1 MRRLSGY
8 LLATLVTLTVLVALI
23 VSGLRLA
30 LPHLERFRPQIV
42 EKIEQYSGVPM
53 KIGSLDASWQSF
65 GPTLDVRDISLA
77 QPKGNIRIQRVTVA
91 LDVWQSLLHWR
102 WQFRDLTF
110 YHLNANSNE
119 PFSRSSSG
127 SDGVES
133 DTLTNIFLYQ
143 FDHFILR
150 DSKVTFPSPSGTRIQ
165 LNIPNLTWLNT
176 ATRHRAE
183 GQVMFSTQEGQHGN
197 LQVRMDLH
205 DKNGLLSDGQVY
217 LQADEIEMK
226 PWLSR
231 WVNRNTGLHSAK
243 FSLASWLTVTDGEI
257 QGGHLVLKQGEANWS
272 TADKQHDLTVDNLN
286 LQVGRVAG
294 GWTFDIPQ
302 LNLATDGVAW
312 PKGSLSAMYRPENT
326 RFIGPDQ
333 PEELRLR
340 ATDLQLERIGPILP
354 TLAFLTPDAIG
365 RWDDIRPKGHISYAG
380 VDIPLQQP
388 ERSRFIGA
396 WQDVSWQAWKLLP
409 GVNHFNGSVSGSAMN
424 AGLHFSLK
432 DSVLPYGDM
441 FRAPLEVSHASGYT
455 SFINND
461 KGWSLSGD
469 NLDIQAKSLWATGEF
484 KYQSPTEGQPWLSIL
499 SGIRLYDAAQA
510 WRYFPEPLMGTHLV
524 DYLTGA
530 LEGGKVD
537 NATLVYAGNPHYF
550 PYQHNEGQFQVF
562 VPLRD
567 ATFRFQPEWA
577 PLSNLAIDLNF
588 LNDGL
593 WMDAPHTK
601 LGDVDGTDITAV
613 IPVYHK
619 EKLLVDAKVSGSG
632 KAVHEY
638 FKTSPLADSVG
649 AALDEL
655 EVGGNVS
662 GRLHLDIPLDGKA
675 TRASGDVTFKNN
687 ALLIK
692 PLDSTFT
699 QLNGSLHFDNGNLT
713 SSPMNASWFGQ
724 PVNFTFSTAEGEQD
738 FGVDVALNADWQPAK
753 LPWMPTALAKDVSGS
768 APWNT
773 KVAIKL
779 PHKGHPSYDVQ
790 VNADLKNVSS
800 HLPSPLDKA
809 RGEALPLVV
818 NAKGDLNGFML
829 SGSLG
834 PKNHFNSQ
842 LILQKHGVKLARAAW
857 SDNSRKVPAL
867 PESESLTLNLPAL
880 DGEEWLAALAPALS
894 DKSKTSGS
902 SFSYPQVVNLSTP
915 QLILAGQIWHQLTVS
930 ASKLAN
936 GTHISAKGREINGV
950 ADLDNNNVLR
960 ANLAYLYYNPEW
972 STATSAPSE
981 APQVPSTVKKISFS
995 QWPSMILR
1003 CQDCWMMGQRLRQVN
1018 ADLTPRGDQLVLSNG
1033 LINTGNTQLT
1043 LTGTWNQSG
1052 DKDHTTLKGRLK
1064 GANVTNSSD
1073 YFGFAS
1079 PLKNSPFDIHFDV
1092 NWMGEPWS
1100 PQVNSLNGTL
1110 SSKLGK
1116 GEIDNAGGGRA
1127 GQLLRLVSFDAL
1139 LRKLKLDF
1147 SDTFGQGFYY
1157 DSIRGNG
1164 KFKNGILST
1173 NDLLVDGLAAD
1184 IAMDGSVNFVTRRID
1199 MQAVVAPEISATV
1212 GVATAFV
1219 INPVVGAAVFAA
1231 SKVLAPLWNKISL
1244 IRYNITGSLDHPT
1257 INEVLRQPK
1266 EK

>member
-1 MRRLSGY
+1 
-8 LLATLVTLTVLVALI
+8 
-23 VSGLRLA
+23 
-30 LPHLERFRPQIV
+30 
-42 EKIEQYSGVPM
+42 
-53 KIGSLDASWQSF
+53 
-65 GPTLDVRDISLA
+65 
-77 QPKGNIRIQRVTVA
+77 
-91 LDVWQSLLHWR
+91 
-102 WQFRDLTF
+102 
-110 YHLNANSNE
+110 
-119 PFSRSSSG
+119 
-127 SDGVES
+127 
-133 DTLTNIFLYQ
+133 
-143 FDHFILR
+143 
-150 DSKVTFPSPSGTRIQ
+150 
-165 LNIPNLTWLNT
+165 
-176 ATRHRAE
+176 
-183 GQVMFSTQEGQHGN
+183 
-197 LQVRMDLH
+197 
-205 DKNGLLSDGQVY
+205 
-217 LQADEIEMK
+217 
-226 PWLSR
+226 
-231 WVNRNTGLHSAK
+231 
-243 FSLASWLTVTDGEI
+243 
-257 QGGHLVLKQGEANWS
+257 
-272 TADKQHDLTVDNLN
+272 
-286 LQVGRVAG
+286 
-294 GWTFDIPQ
+294 
-302 LNLATDGVAW
+302 
-312 PKGSLSAMYRPENT
+312 
-326 RFIGPDQ
+326 
-333 PEELRLR
+333 
-340 ATDLQLERIGPILP
+340 
-354 TLAFLTPDAIG
+354 
-365 RWDDIRPKGHISYAG
+365 
-380 VDIPLQQP
+380 
-388 ERSRFIGA
+388 
-396 WQDVSWQAWKLLP
+396 
-409 GVNHFNGSVSGSAMN
+409 GSA
-424 AGLHFSLK
+424 
-432 DSVLPYGDM
+432 
-441 FRAPLEVSHASGYT
+441 T
-455 SFINND
+455 FINND

-469 NLDIQAKSLWATGEF
+469 NLDVQAKSLWATGEF
-484 KYQSPTEGQPWLSIL
+484 KYQHPKEGQPWLSIL

-550 PYQHNEGQFQVF
+550 PYLHNEGQFQVF

-567 ATFRFQPEWA
+567 ATFRFQPNWE
-577 PLSNLAIDLNF
+577 PLNNLAIDLNF

-593 WMDAPHTK
+593 WMNAPHTK

-613 IPVYHK
+613 IPVYQK
-619 EKLLVDAKVSGSG
+619 EKLLVDAKVAGSG

-655 EVGGNVS
+655 EVGGDVS
-662 GRLHLDIPLDGKA
+662 GRLHLDIPLDGKE
-675 TRASGDVTFKNN
+675 TRATGDVAFKNN
-687 ALLIK
+687 SLLIK

-713 SSPMNASWFGQ
+713 SSPMNAAWFGQ
-724 PVNFTFSTAEGEQD
+724 PVNFTFSTAEGAQD

-753 LPWMPTALAKDVSGS
+753 LPWMPSALAKDVAGS

-800 HLPSPLDKA
+800 HLPSPLDKPH
-809 RGEALPLVV
+809 GQALPLVV

-829 SGSLG
+829 TGNLG

-842 LILQKHGVKLARAAW
+842 IILQKHGVKLARAAW
-857 SDNSRKVPAL
+857 SDNSRKIPAL

-880 DGEEWLAALAPALS
+880 DGEEWLAALAPALGE
-894 DKSKTSGS
+894 KAGSGAS
-902 SFSYPQVVNLSTP
+902 NFSYPQQVNLTTP
-915 QLILAGQIWHQLTVS
+915 QLILAGQTWHQLTVS

-936 GTHISAKGREINGV
+936 GTHISAKGREVNGE

-960 ANLAYLYYNPEW
+960 ANVAYLYYNPQW
-972 STATSAPSE
+972 SSVSPSAASSANSD
-981 APQVPSTVKKISFS
+981 APAAPPAVERVSFS

-1018 ADLTPRGDQLVLSNG
+1018 ADLTPNGDQLMLKNG
-1033 LINTGNTQLT
+1033 LIDTGNTKVT
-1043 LTGTWNQSG
+1043 LSGMWNQSNS
-1052 DKDHTTLKGRLK
+1052 KDHTWLKVQVK
-1064 GANVTNSSD
+1064 GANITTSSD
-1073 YFGFAS
+1073 YFGFSS
-1079 PLKNSPFDIHFDV
+1079 PLKNSPFDVHLDL
-1092 NWMGEPWS
+1092 NWIGEPWR

-1164 KFKNGILST
+1164 KFKDGILST

-1184 IAMDGSVNFVTRRID
+1184 IAMDGNVNLVTRRID
-1199 MQAVVAPEISATV
+1199 MQAVIAPEISATV

-1231 SKVLAPLWNKISL
+1231 SRVLAPLWNKISL